1 MLVAGVAEDGK
12 GAGGVEEKGK
22 WRKKGERKRANGKV
36 FLGVGLTEGEIGE
49 VEGREKLQL
58 RLDS

>member
-1 MLVAGVAEDGK
+1 MLVAWVAEDGR

-22 WRKKGERKRANGKV
+22 WRKKGKRKRANGKV
-36 FLGVGLTEGEIGE
+36 FLGGGIGE
-49 VEGREKLQL
+49 VEGRGKLQL

>member
-1 MLVAGVAEDGK
+1 MLVAWVAEDGR

-36 FLGVGLTEGEIGE
+36 FWGGW
-49 VEGREKLQL
+49 
-58 RLDS
+58 D